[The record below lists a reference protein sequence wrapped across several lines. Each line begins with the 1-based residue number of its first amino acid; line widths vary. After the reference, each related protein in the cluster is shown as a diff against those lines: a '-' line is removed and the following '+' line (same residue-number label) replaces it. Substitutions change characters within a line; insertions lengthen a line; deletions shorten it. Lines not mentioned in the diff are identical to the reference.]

1 VLPLSEMFKKFR
13 LAFSRFNGFNFSS
26 WKELYHYLLKIP
38 LMLAK
43 GHWTGSIKEAFS
55 AANIANLA

>member
-1 VLPLSEMFKKFR
+1 MEGVVMIFRKLP
-13 LAFSRFNGFNFSS
+13 
-26 WKELYHYLLKIP
+26 
-38 LMLAK
+38 LAK